1 MNNKPF
7 LGLCYGL
14 QLATVEYARNVCGM
28 KDAHTTEVNEKTKYR
43 IIDILPTQK
52 ELMEKSDYGGTMRLG
67 AYAAILKEDSK
78 VLGLYKETGRL
89 KEDMKRIDDLKKDKN
104 QAFRLGILGTREN
117 QRVSGL
123 QKSKGFLRENKNIV
137 LERHRHRYEVNPE
150 FVDKLEKKGLVFSGY
165 HLRKDDTKLMEYI
178 ELPKLKFFVGT
189 QAHPEFKSRLGN
201 PSPLFYGF
209 VKACSK

>member
-1 MNNKPF
+1 
-7 LGLCYGL
+7 
-14 QLATVEYARNVCGM
+14 M

-52 ELMEKSDYGGTMRLG
+52 KLMEKSDYGGTMRLG
-67 AYAAILKEDSK
+67 AYAAVLKDDSK

-189 QAHPEFKSRLGN
+189 QAHPEFKSRL
-201 PSPLFYGF
+201 
-209 VKACSK
+209 